1 MSFIPTRNEYY
12 SQINVAICVWRAA
25 RGHDATMTSSIP
37 FDEIAPGASV
47 RYALV
52 EGVQHFSVRDL
63 IMAVCKKDNNQAAE
77 LWRRSDVRTELEPHC
92 ASFKFPGRGQTEQP
106 VIQVQGAVKLL
117 ATLPGDNAK
126 RAADI
131 LSSQLSDGKLKIAE
145 IQAKALEERLKI
157 ENDAL
162 RKDLELR
169 SIISCALMLER
180 ANKVQHEPVKLG
192 KVVSDMGISDL
203 SSTDLQR
210 VGCIASA
217 KFRAAYGVSP
227 PKRAHKDK
235 NGKEMWINEYSEE
248 HIPILQEA
256 IREHMEQARPDIQ
269 I

>member
-1 MSFIPTRNEYY
+1 
-12 SQINVAICVWRAA
+12 
-25 RGHDATMTSSIP
+25 MTSSIP

-52 EGVQHFSVRDL
+52 EGVQHFSIRDL

-131 LSSQLSDGKLKIAE
+131 LSSQLSDGKLKI
-145 IQAKALEERLKI
+145 

-180 ANKVQHEPVKLG
+180 ANKVQQEPVKLG